1 MNTHAEQA
9 NDHNDQ
15 QETVV
20 DNHKDD
26 CYFIAIV
33 VGHAA
38 HALRRNPCRAE
49 LRMDIVS
56 PGNRKYF
63 EIDFT

>member
-26 CYFIAIV
+26 CYFIAVV

-49 LRMDIVS
+49 LRMDK
-56 PGNRKYF
+56 PGES
-63 EIDFT
+63 EIF